1 MTQKTLIL
9 PLAKNPIISPFT
21 HNLIIYVLLMKNVFN
36 SLQKKC
42 YLIKLLTSSSAAFVL
57 LD

>member
-21 HNLIIYVLLMKNVFN
+21 HNLIIYALLMKNVFS
-36 SLQKKC
+36 SLQKKNA
-42 YLIKLLTSSSAAFVL
+42 IS
-57 LD
+57 